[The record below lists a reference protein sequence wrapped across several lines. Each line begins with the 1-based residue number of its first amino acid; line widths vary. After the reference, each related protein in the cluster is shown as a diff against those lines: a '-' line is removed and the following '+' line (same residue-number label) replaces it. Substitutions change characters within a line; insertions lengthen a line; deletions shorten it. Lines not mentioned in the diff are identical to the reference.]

1 MTRQK
6 HIRSPFVT
14 LVMTMA
20 AAISLLDC
28 GSGSATGPTTGTSA
42 AVSGVTLSAT
52 SVAAGSRGEGTVSLT
67 AAAPSGGATVS
78 LSSSNTSVATVQT
91 PVTIAAGS
99 SSATFMVTA
108 MAPGTAMIT
117 ATLGGASR
125 QSPMLTVTSAAAIAS
140 IALSASSVVGGNLVT
155 GTVALT
161 GAAPAGGAVVSLSS
175 TDGATVPASVT
186 VPAGSASTTFM
197 IVTRFVGGTIVSNI
211 SGTYGGA
218 TASAQLSVTRPTV
231 ATARFGVSGPTETE
245 TCTLADNGNTL
256 NCTFD
261 GTTSG
266 APGTI
271 IAWDWSYAVA
281 GKFTRTTTGPVLAR
295 PSIDCSLLPA
305 PPLPA
310 GSSWFTMTVTLTVRD
325 DLGNVSAEAVN
336 KDVRLIPKG
345 ACGF

>member
-1 MTRQK
+1 MKRQK
-6 HIRSPFVT
+6 HIYSPFIT
-14 LVMTMA
+14 FALTMA
-20 AAISLLDC
+20 AAVSVSDC
-28 GSGSATGPTTGTSA
+28 GSGSSTSPTGTSA

-78 LSSSNTSVATVQT
+78 LSSSNTAVATVPT

-99 SSATFMVTA
+99 SSATFQVTA

-117 ATLGGASR
+117 ATLSGVSR
-125 QSPMLTVTSAAAIAS
+125 QSPMLTVTGSAAIAS
-140 IALSASSVVGGNLVT
+140 IALSESSVVGGNAVT
-155 GTVALT
+155 ATIALT
-161 GAAPAGGAVVSLSS
+161 AAAPAGGALVSLSS
-175 TDGATVPASVT
+175 TDGAAVPASVT
-186 VPAGSASTTFM
+186 VPSGSTSTTFM
-197 IVTRFVGGTIVSNI
+197 IVTRTVGGTIVSNI

-261 GTTSG
+261 GSTSG

-271 IAWDWSYAVA
+271 VAWNWSWAVA
-281 GKFTRTTTGPVLAR
+281 GKFTRTTTGPVLTG
-295 PSIDCSLLPA
+295 PSVDCSLLPA
-305 PPLPA
+305 PPFPP
-310 GSSWFTMTVTLTVRD
+310 GDQWFTMTVALTIRD
-325 DLGNVSAEAVN
+325 EFGNVSAEAVN
-336 KDVRLIPKG
+336 KNVRVIPKG